1 MEVGN
6 NRRKQVTMIATES
19 LEFLYFLSIEMSKF
33 ATLPILETW
42 ETEKTKVSD
51 MCTTERQ
58 CHIEF
63 TSSNNIL
70 EVPGSSMP

>member
-42 ETEKTKVSD
+42 DTEKTELSD

-58 CHIEF
+58 
-63 TSSNNIL
+63 S
-70 EVPGSSMP
+70 